1 MLKKCPEFDEIL
13 ANFKKVS
20 KGGEGNQPMIN
31 SKAPVY
37 NFDRIAKRYAKKY
50 KLDTPSTSDGLY
62 IDDITNK
69 FYLIEFKSGTIEPE
83 NVFCKVYDSAVIL
96 RDTIFTKSYDEIRK
110 NVEYILVYNHSKV
123 CSSRFKSKNRDKLA
137 NKVRKL
143 SKSEKALFKIKHAK
157 NMVYANVYTLDLEDF
172 ISKFGSTFNINLG

>member
-20 KGGEGNQPMIN
+20 KGGEGNHPMIN

-110 NVEYILVYNHSKV
+110 NVEYILVYKHSKV
-123 CSSRFKSKNRDKLA
+123 CSSRFKSKTEINWQIKLENYQKA
-137 NKVRKL
+137 KKLYLKSNMQKYGICKCLYVRFRRL
-143 SKSEKALFKIKHAK
+143 YF
-157 NMVYANVYTLDLEDF
+157 
-172 ISKFGSTFNINLG
+172 

>member
-1 MLKKCPEFDEIL
+1 MLKKCPEFDEIIS
-13 ANFKKVS
+13 NFKKVS
-20 KGGEGNQPMIN
+20 RGGEDNQPMIN

-110 NVEYILVYNHSKV
+110 NVEYIFQKFVLVDLNQKTEINWQIKLENYQKAKKLYL
-123 CSSRFKSKNRDKLA
+123 KSNMQ
-137 NKVRKL
+137 
-143 SKSEKALFKIKHAK
+143 KIWY
-157 NMVYANVYTLDLEDF
+157 MQMF
-172 ISKFGSTFNINLG
+172 IH

>member
-1 MLKKCPEFDEIL
+1 MLKKCPEFDEIIS
-13 ANFKKVS
+13 NFKKVS
-20 KGGEGNQPMIN
+20 RGGEDNQPMIN

-96 RDTIFTKSYDEIRK
+96 LNLMMKFAKMSNIFWFITIQKFVLVDLNQKTEINWQIKLENYQKAKKLYLKS
-110 NVEYILVYNHSKV
+110 NMQ
-123 CSSRFKSKNRDKLA
+123 
-137 NKVRKL
+137 
-143 SKSEKALFKIKHAK
+143 KIWY
-157 NMVYANVYTLDLEDF
+157 MQMF
-172 ISKFGSTFNINLG
+172 IH

>member
-1 MLKKCPEFDEIL
+1 
-13 ANFKKVS
+13 
-20 KGGEGNQPMIN
+20 MIN

-83 NVFCKVYDSAVIL
+83 NVFVKF
-96 RDTIFTKSYDEIRK
+96 TIVLLYYEIPFLLNLMMK
-110 NVEYILVYNHSKV
+110 
-123 CSSRFKSKNRDKLA
+123 F
-137 NKVRKL
+137 
-143 SKSEKALFKIKHAK
+143 AK
-157 NMVYANVYTLDLEDF
+157 MSNIFWF
-172 ISKFGSTFNINLG
+172 ISIQKFVLVDLNQKTEINWQIKLENYQKAKSSI